1 VRILATA
8 ALALLAGCSAADP
21 RWPEGNPETLRP
33 CHDAL
38 FETVFPANSLLVDPA
53 LKREAQR
60 VREGAWDRFR
70 LDPKILGALARLD
83 TFFGEPAWSLRRA
96 EERDA
101 LLGAL
106 PLSPDND
113 TRRLAQQ
120 LRILYLSTLY
130 ADPLGPAL
138 AGIRVPPVEHP
149 GLEDFLKAKTP
160 SFPAG
165 RAVYDAAKREVR
177 PEAGTFDYI
186 VVGSGP
192 AGSALSFELRRKG
205 KSVLLL
211 EAGPFVLPGALDARV
226 VPELFDGG
234 GRRAS
239 SDGGIFFRSGR
250 VVGGGTT
257 VNIDLAFAP
266 TLPIIRGKIE
276 EWRAAGRIGKDDFS
290 ADEVA
295 RAYDWVKT
303 KIGTRVVPESEI
315 NENNRI
321 LWDGAKELGLHPKLY
336 ELNTYPPGASP
347 SPVTDKRSAVRG
359 LLLEAMTDAA
369 NPLIL
374 VPDAAVRR
382 VVIDGTDARG
392 VEFEQGFPW
401 KGPGVIPDPFHLG
414 IPAGT
419 LVRAEARRVVL
430 CAGAIG
436 SPAILLRSG
445 LRNPLIGAGLVAHPS
460 MPVIG
465 RFDRPINVL
474 EGTPASVYVDDYVAD
489 RGILLESMAEEPKY
503 GAVMIPESGPDLVE
517 TIMAFSRLGGFG
529 VLLIDS
535 ARNENRV
542 RLDAKGDP
550 VIDYALDVVDRRRF
564 AFGVAQAMRILFQAG
579 ARRVWVPT
587 QQAFIDATGKPLG
600 RSFFV
605 DASEADLVERQ
616 FRFLPNQCMVTSSHV
631 QGTNKMGSGEATG
644 VVSPGFQVWGT
655 GNLYVVDASVF
666 PTSIGANPMQSLYT
680 LGRLAADRLEP

>member
-1 VRILATA
+1 VRIPSA
-8 ALALLAGCSAADP
+8 AVLVLLVGCSAP
-21 RWPEGNPETLRP
+21 ERGWPEAGPETLRS

-38 FETVFPANSLLVDPA
+38 FETYFPVDSLLIDPA
-53 LKREAQR
+53 LKREALR
-60 VREGAWDRFR
+60 VRDASWDRMK
-70 LDPKILGALARLD
+70 LDPALLGALARLEG
-83 TFFGEPAWSLRRA
+83 FFGEPGWSHRRA
-96 EERDA
+96 DEREA

-149 GLEDFLKAKTP
+149 GLEEFLKSKTP
-160 SFPAG
+160 SFPLG
-165 RAVYDAAKREVR
+165 RAVYDAERRELR
-177 PEAGTFDYI
+177 PATGSFDTI

-192 AGSALSFELRRKG
+192 AGSALSSELRRKG

-211 EAGPFVLPGALDARV
+211 EAGPFVVPGALDARV
-226 VPELFDGG
+226 VPDLLDSG
-234 GRRAS
+234 GRRTS
-239 SDGGIFFRSGR
+239 TDGGILFRSGR

-266 TLPIIRGKIE
+266 TLPLIRGKIE

-290 ADEVA
+290 AEAVA
-295 RAYDWVKT
+295 SAYDWVKE

-321 LWDGAKELGLHPKLY
+321 LWDGARALGLHPKLY
-336 ELNTYPPGASP
+336 DLNTYPPGASP

-359 LLLEAMTDAA
+359 LLIEAVEDAA

-374 VPDAAVRR
+374 VPDASVRR
-382 VVIDGTDARG
+382 VLIDGKGAHG
-392 VEFEQGFPW
+392 VEFEQGAGW
-401 KGPGVIPDPFHLG
+401 KGPGALPDPLHLG

-419 LVRAEARRVVL
+419 LVRVEARRVVL

-445 LRNPLIGAGLVAHPS
+445 LKNPLIGAGLVAHPS

-465 RFDRPINVL
+465 RFNRPINVL
-474 EGTPASVYVDDYVAD
+474 EGTPASVYVDDYVA
-489 RGILLESMAEEPKY
+489 GHGLLLESMAEEPKY
-503 GAVMIPESGPDLVE
+503 GAVMIPGSGAEIAE
-517 TIMAFSRLGGFG
+517 TIRAFSRLGGFG
-529 VLLIDS
+529 VMLIDTPRS
-535 ARNENRV
+535 ENRV
-542 RLDAKGDP
+542 RLDAQGRA
-550 VIDYALDVVDRRRF
+550 VIDYALDAGDRLRF
-564 AFGVAQAMRILFQAG
+564 AFGIAQAMRILFQAG

-587 QQAFIDATGKPLG
+587 RQSFIDASGAPLG

-605 DASEADLVERQ
+605 DESEADLVERQ
-616 FRFLPNQCMVTSSHV
+616 LRFLPNQAMVTSSHL
-631 QGTNKMGSGEATG
+631 QGTNKMGASAEAG

-655 GNLYVVDASVF
+655 ENLYVVDASVF
-666 PTSIGANPMQSLYT
+666 PTSVGANPMQSLYT
-680 LGRLAADRLEP
+680 LGRLAAGRLEP